1 MFVPLMIT
9 TTVESRVDAEKMAA
23 MLLANRLVA
32 CAQITGPV
40 SSSYWW
46 QGKIVSSEEY
56 LLVMKSDESRYDE
69 LEQRIR
75 ELHPYE
81 TPEIIAT
88 AITHISEGYRQWLEQ
103 ELQTGR
109 EEK

>member
-1 MFVPLMIT
+1 MSVPLVIT
-9 TTVESRVDAEKMAA
+9 TTFEGRADAEKMASA
-23 MLLANRLVA
+23 LLEKRLIA
-32 CAQITGPV
+32 CAQISGPV

-56 LLVMKSDESRYDE
+56 LLVMKSDESLYDV
-69 LEQRIR
+69 LEQCIR

-88 AITHISEGYRQWLEQ
+88 VIKHLSEDYRQWLEK
-103 ELQTGR
+103 ELR
-109 EEK
+109 R

>member
-1 MFVPLMIT
+1 MSVPLLIT
-9 TTVESRVDAEKMAA
+9 TTFESRADVEKMTTT
-23 MLLANRLVA
+23 LLEKRLIA

-56 LLVMKSDESRYDE
+56 LLVMKSDESLYNE
-69 LEQRIR
+69 LEQVIQ
-75 ELHPYE
+75 ESHPYE

-88 AITHISEGYRQWLEQ
+88 VITHLSEEYRQWMEK
-103 ELQTGR
+103 ELR
-109 EEK
+109 I

>member
-1 MFVPLMIT
+1 MSAPLIIT
-9 TTVESRVDAEKMAA
+9 TAFESRADAEKMAA
-23 MLLANRLVA
+23 VLLGKRLVA
-32 CAQITGPV
+32 CAQISGPV

-46 QGKIVSSEEY
+46 QGKIASSEEY

-69 LEQRIR
+69 LEQCIR

-88 AITHISEGYRQWLEQ
+88 VITHLSEDYRQWLEK
-103 ELQTGR
+103 ELR
-109 EEK
+109 R

>member
-1 MFVPLMIT
+1 MSVPLVIT
-9 TTVESRVDAEKMAA
+9 TAFEGRVDAEKMAVA
-23 MLLANRLVA
+23 LLEKRLIA

-56 LLVMKSDESRYDE
+56 LLVMKSDESLYNE
-69 LEQRIR
+69 LEQLVL

-88 AITHISEGYRQWLEQ
+88 VITHLSQDYRKWLEK
-103 ELQTGR
+103 ELR
-109 EEK
+109 R

>member
-9 TTVESRVDAEKMAA
+9 TSFESRIDAEKMAA
-23 MLLANRLVA
+23 TLLENRLVA
-32 CAQITGPV
+32 CAQIAGPV

-46 QGKIVSSEEY
+46 QGKIVSTPEY

-88 AITHISEGYRQWLEQ
+88 VITHISEGYRQWLES
-103 ELQTGR
+103 ELHIGR
-109 EEK
+109 EKK

>member
-1 MFVPLMIT
+1 MSVPLVIT
-9 TTVESRVDAEKMAA
+9 TAFESRVDAETMAA
-23 MLLANRLVA
+23 ALLKKRLIA

-46 QGKIVSSEEY
+46 QGEIVSSAEY
-56 LLVMKSDESRYDE
+56 LLVMKSDDSRYKE
-69 LEQRIR
+69 LEQLIG

-88 AITHISEGYRQWLEQ
+88 VITHLSEEYRQWLEG
-103 ELQTGR
+103 ELR
-109 EEK
+109 RY

>member
-1 MFVPLMIT
+1 MSVPLVIT
-9 TTVESRVDAEKMAA
+9 TAFESRADAEKMASI
-23 MLLANRLVA
+23 LLEKRLIA

-46 QGKIVSSEEY
+46 QGEIVSSAEY
-56 LLVMKSDESRYDE
+56 LLVMKSNESRYNE
-69 LEQRIR
+69 LEQIIR

-88 AITHISEGYRQWLEQ
+88 AITYLSEDYRQWLEK
-103 ELQTGR
+103 ELR
-109 EEK
+109 DE